1 MVNDL
6 ANDPSADLAILIVG
20 AARVIADRLG
30 DAVERAGVDDM
41 RTPFGYVVRVLADRD
56 RTLTELA
63 DLLGVSKQAAIK
75 IVDEMET
82 RGFLTRH
89 PDPDDRRVK
98 LLRLTDKGR
107 KVRRAALA
115 ASNAIERELRRGLG
129 DPDVDSL
136 RTALEALLARHAALE
151 DARAGRSRAPW

>member
-1 MVNDL
+1 MP
-6 ANDPSADLAILIVG
+6 NDPPADLAILIVG

-30 DAVERAGVDDM
+30 EAVERAGVDDM
-41 RTPFGYVVRVLADRD
+41 RTPFGYVIRVLAERD

-98 LLRLTDKGR
+98 LLRLTEKGR
-107 KVRRAALA
+107 KVRRTALA
-115 ASNAIERELRRGLG
+115 ASHAIERELRRGLG
-129 DPDVDSL
+129 DPDVDAL
-136 RTALEALLARHAALE
+136 RAALEALLARHAALE
-151 DARAGRSRAPW
+151 DARAGRARAPW

>member
-1 MVNDL
+1 VNEL
-6 ANDPSADLAILIVG
+6 ETGSEADLAIQIVG

-30 DAVERAGVDDM
+30 EAVERAGVDDM
-41 RTPFGYVVRVLADRD
+41 RTPFGYVIRVLADRD

-75 IVDEMET
+75 IVDEMEA
-82 RGFLTRH
+82 RGFLFRH

-98 LLRLTDKGR
+98 LLRLTDRGR
-107 KVRRAALA
+107 KVRRATLA
-115 ASNAIERELRRGLG
+115 ASHAIERELRRGLG
-129 DPDVDSL
+129 DPDVDAV
-136 RTALEALLARHAALE
+136 RTALEALLETHAALE

>member
-1 MVNDL
+1 M
-6 ANDPSADLAILIVG
+6 ANHSPDLAILIVG
-20 AARVIADRLG
+20 AARVVADRLG

-41 RTPFGYVVRVLADRD
+41 RTPFGFVIRVLAERD
-56 RTLTELA
+56 RTLTDLA

-82 RGFLTRH
+82 RRFVTRH

-107 KVRRAALA
+107 KVRRTALA
-115 ASNAIERELRRGLG
+115 ASRAMERELRRGIG
-129 DPDVDSL
+129 DPDVDAL
-136 RTALEALLARHAALE
+136 RAALETLLARHQALE